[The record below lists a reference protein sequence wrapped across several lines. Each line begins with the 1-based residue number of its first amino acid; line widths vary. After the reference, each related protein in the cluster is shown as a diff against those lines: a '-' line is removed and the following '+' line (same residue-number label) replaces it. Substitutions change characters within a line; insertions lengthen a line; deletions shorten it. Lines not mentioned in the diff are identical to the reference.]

1 MTREPAFYL
10 QLLRTELAAFRTTLD
25 GDLDAPVA
33 HCGPWTLRDLA
44 GHLGSGN
51 LWVVTATAE
60 GRGDHHPA
68 APEGDAALRSW
79 YEESAAALLAAL
91 DTDPDTPAWTFR
103 APHTVGFWQ
112 RRRAQETLIHRW
124 DAQHA
129 LGAARQPGA
138 EPAADGIAEVFEVMA
153 PLMIDRGLAPVPERA
168 VRLVA
173 DDLGR
178 SWTYGPGEPVATLAG
193 PAGQL
198 LLLLWGRAADS
209 APGLE
214 WSGDRAAGRRV
225 LAGPLTP

>member
-10 QLLRTELAAFRTTLD
+10 RLLRTELDAFRATLG

-33 HCGPWTLRDLA
+33 HCAPWTLRDLA

-51 LWVVTATAE
+51 LWVVTAIAE

-68 APEGDAALRSW
+68 APEGDAALRAW

-91 DTDPDTPAWTFR
+91 DTDPATPAWTFV

-129 LGAARQPGA
+129 LGAGQPPGP
-138 EPAADGIAEVFEVMA
+138 EPAADGIAEVVEVMA
-153 PLMIDRGLAPVPERA
+153 PRMVERGLAPVPERA
-168 VRLVA
+168 LRLVA

-178 SWTYGPGEPVATLAG
+178 SWTYGPGEPVATLSG
-193 PAGQL
+193 PAGLL
-198 LLLLWGRAADS
+198 LLLLWGRAADA

-214 WSGDRAAGRRV
+214 WRGDRAAGRRV